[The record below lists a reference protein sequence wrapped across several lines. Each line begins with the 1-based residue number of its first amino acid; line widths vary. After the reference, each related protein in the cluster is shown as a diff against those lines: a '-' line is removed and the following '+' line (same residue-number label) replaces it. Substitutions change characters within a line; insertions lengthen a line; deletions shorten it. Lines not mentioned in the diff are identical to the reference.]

1 MKIPWE
7 KIPTDVRTVAKKLRS
22 GGFQAWVVGG
32 SVRDLLIGRLVTD
45 YDVATDAR
53 PEQVMGIF
61 RKTVPTG
68 VKHGTITVLARNMNV
83 EVTTFRVDGKYSD
96 ARRPDEV
103 SFARTIE
110 EDLSRR
116 DFTINGIAYDPLTDL
131 TVDPFGGEEDIA
143 RRTIRTIGDP
153 RDRFH
158 EDGLRPYRACRLAS
172 QLGFTIEATTF
183 RAITECLHRA
193 AEVSAE
199 RVRDEFI
206 KIIQSE
212 KPSVGIELL
221 RECGLLQLCVPELL
235 SGFDV
240 RQNKYHKYDIY
251 YHNIFSCDAATP
263 DDYRIRLAAL
273 FHDIGKS
280 YARKEVGE
288 DKDRRKSV
296 FYNHEII
303 GAAVARK
310 ILQRLK
316 FSNADVKAITHL
328 IRNHMFH
335 YTSQWTD
342 GAVRRFMRKVGL
354 ENIDSLFEL
363 RRADRIGN
371 GLKRGESGSVGNLRN
386 RINRVIEAEN
396 AITVKDLAVDGYDI
410 MSELGLQ
417 PGPVVGRI
425 LRELLEQILDD
436 PSKNTRETLLTVARE
451 VLEAEKNKTA
461 PV

>member
-1 MKIPWE
+1 MKIPGE
-7 KIPTDVRTVAKKLRS
+7 KIPKEVRGAAKTLKS

-32 SVRDLLIGRLVTD
+32 SVRDLLIGRPVTD

-53 PEQVMGIF
+53 PEQVMGVF

-68 VKHGTITVLARNMNV
+68 VKHGTVTVLARSMNV
-83 EVTTFRVDGKYSD
+83 EVTTFRTDGKYSD

-116 DFTINGIAYDPLTDL
+116 DFTINGIAYDPLTDRM
-131 TVDPFGGEEDIA
+131 VDPFGGREDIA

-158 EDGLRPYRACRLAS
+158 EDGLRPFRACRLAS
-172 QLGFTIEATTF
+172 QLGFVIEAETF
-183 RAITECLHRA
+183 RAISECLGRA

-199 RVRDEFI
+199 RVRDELV

-221 RECGLLQLCVPELL
+221 RECGLLELCVPELL
-235 SGFDV
+235 TGFDV

-251 YHNIFSCDAATP
+251 YHNIFSCDAASP
-263 DDYRIRLAAL
+263 ADYRLRLASL

-288 DKDRRKSV
+288 DKDRTKSV

-303 GAAVARK
+303 GAAVTRK
-310 ILQRLK
+310 VLQRLK
-316 FSNADVKAITHL
+316 FSNADVKAVTHL

-386 RINRVIEAEN
+386 RINKVIEAEN
-396 AITVKDLAVDGYDI
+396 AITVKDLAVDGNDI
-410 MSELGLQ
+410 MSELKLQ

-425 LRELLEQILDD
+425 LRELLERILDD
-436 PSKNTRETLLTVARE
+436 PSENTRETLLAVARE

>member
-1 MKIPWE
+1 MKIPGE
-7 KIPTDVRTVAKKLRS
+7 KIPTDVLTVAKRLRN

-32 SVRDLLIGRLVTD
+32 SVRDLLIGRPVTD

-53 PEQVMGIF
+53 PEQVTWIF

-68 VKHGTITVLARNMNV
+68 VKHGTVTVLARSMNV
-83 EVTTFRVDGKYSD
+83 EVTTFRMDGKYSD

-103 SFARTIE
+103 TFALTVE

-116 DFTINGIAYDPLTDL
+116 DFTINGIAYDPLTDR
-131 TVDPFGGEEDIA
+131 TVDPFGGREDIA
-143 RRTIRTIGDP
+143 RKTIRTIGDP

-158 EDGLRPYRACRLAS
+158 EDGLRPFRACRLAS
-172 QLGFTIEATTF
+172 QLGFVIEAATF
-183 RAITECLHRA
+183 RAISECLDRA

-199 RVRDEFI
+199 RVRDELI

-221 RECGLLQLCVPELL
+221 RECGLLELSIPELL
-235 SGFDV
+235 TGFDV

-251 YHNIFSCDAATP
+251 YHNIFSCDAAAP
-263 DDYRIRLAAL
+263 ADYRIRLAAL

-288 DKDRRKSV
+288 EKDRRKSV

-303 GAAVARK
+303 GAAVTRK
-310 ILQRLK
+310 ILQRLR

-386 RINRVIEAEN
+386 RINKVIEAEN

-410 MSELGLQ
+410 MSEFGLE

-425 LRELLEQILDD
+425 LRELLERILDD
-436 PSKNTRETLLTVARE
+436 PSKNTRETLLAIARE
-451 VLEAEKNKTA
+451 VHEAKKNKTA